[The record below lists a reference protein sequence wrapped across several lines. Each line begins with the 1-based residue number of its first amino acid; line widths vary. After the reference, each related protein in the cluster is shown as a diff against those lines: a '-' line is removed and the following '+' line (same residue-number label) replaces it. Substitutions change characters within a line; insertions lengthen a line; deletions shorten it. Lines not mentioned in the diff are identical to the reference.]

1 MDEEQYDDTYSI
13 PFWSDDPNILFQHI
27 EFFPTESMTYNQS
40 LNAITRSVIL
50 LSILSLIIS
59 QNIRTV
65 FILAITVFAIYLLHY
80 YHMKEESIKESKRAT
95 LENFQSNTADPG
107 NDLLA
112 EKNINK
118 MNLFDKPSP
127 ENPFSNVLNSDI
139 DYNPNKKP
147 APPSFNSN
155 VSSSILES
163 AKQLVAEANP
173 DHPDIANKLF
183 RDLGD
188 QLVFEQSLRQFHSN
202 PNTTIP
208 NDQGAFADFCYG
220 SMISCKEGN
229 NFACARNL
237 ARYQNI

>member
-95 LENFQSNTADPG
+95 LENFQSNIADPG

-118 MNLFDKPSP
+118 LNLFDKPSP

-202 PNTTIP
+202 PSTTIP